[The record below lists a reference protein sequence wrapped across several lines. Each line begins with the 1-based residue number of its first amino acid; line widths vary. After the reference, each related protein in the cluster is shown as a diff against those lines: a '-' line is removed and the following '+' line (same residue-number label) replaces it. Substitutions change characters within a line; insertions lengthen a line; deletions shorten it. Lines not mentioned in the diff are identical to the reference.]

1 MRLSAHPQWATALLP
16 RLQPALRLIQ
26 LRRIPGKQ
34 RAWGSHHL
42 HIWHHHM
49 QHYPQQWPASM
60 MEYQEATEM
69 MSSQGILERRHAL
82 QVAVDAALAGG
93 MSVKHIQGAEWSL
106 QSGKFE

>member
-1 MRLSAHPQWATALLP
+1 
-16 RLQPALRLIQ
+16 
-26 LRRIPGKQ
+26 
-34 RAWGSHHL
+34 
-42 HIWHHHM
+42 
-49 QHYPQQWPASM
+49 M